1 MGKTSLPSV
10 SDTHRHSDGGKA
22 YPGKEGP
29 MGGLDSMERGGDGQT
44 ERRQVEEWGG
54 TEGISP
60 KKDEMGSVLCVLC
73 IAKDVLIPERGAK
86 GTVVA
91 KPLRKLQ
98 RKLNRGTLHM
108 HELLWVAT
116 AAELESMVKKLQAVC
131 GVKGRAEMV
140 CSGAWKVRIVST
152 KTEISFQQIGKNVF
166 RNLHL
171 G

>member
-1 MGKTSLPSV
+1 
-10 SDTHRHSDGGKA
+10 
-22 YPGKEGP
+22 

-116 AAELESMVKKLQAVC
+116 AAEFVGLKGGRRWFVRVPGRFGLFPQKQKFLFSKL
-131 GVKGRAEMV
+131 G
-140 CSGAWKVRIVST
+140 
-152 KTEISFQQIGKNVF
+152 KTSFEICT
-166 RNLHL
+166 
-171 G
+171 